1 MKFVRY
7 ASLLACASLAASCSH
22 HSAPLTG
29 EAAYNQALD
38 QAFHEL
44 EAKNNLAEGR
54 ELASDQ
60 SVADLAGAEFS
71 KLRGSIEVV
80 VFPKLS
86 NGTEKRNEPLR
97 VNIGSPITYTF
108 NVQRN
113 LNCKQLKNENSAQ
126 WSHQQFFADVD
137 ADLDCAILRVFQ
149 SAPQKKVAN
158 ARRGDV
164 KELRLYVDSDYGVYG
179 FDYDLMRSR
188 RDSEVVRVKTDAR
201 STPGSSGL
209 GLFPVDLPPVNS
221 AEARVQTARPIQ
233 VSKDAYVNRKLR
245 ELGVTLSCSNGTHAE
260 YKDVYGTVHRT
271 QWCRGDVWPTIV
283 ENANM
288 IAVLKRGK

>member
-1 MKFVRY
+1 MSLLRY
-7 ASLLACASLAASCSH
+7 AGLVICASLFLSCSH
-22 HSAPLTG
+22 RSALLTG
-29 EAAYNQALD
+29 EAAYNRALD
-38 QAFHEL
+38 QAFYEL

-60 SVADLAGAEFS
+60 SVADLAGADFS

-86 NGTEKRNEPLR
+86 NGSEKRKEALR

-113 LNCKQLKNENSAQ
+113 LNCKQLNKEIASQ

-137 ADLDCAILRVFQ
+137 SDADCAILRVFQ

-158 ARRGDV
+158 VRPGDV
-164 KELRLYVDSDYGVYG
+164 KELRLYVDSNYGVYG

-201 STPGSSGL
+201 TTPGSSGL
-209 GLFPVDLPPVNS
+209 GLFPVNLPPVNA
-221 AEARVQTARPIQ
+221 AEARVQTERPIQ
-233 VSKDAYVNRKLR
+233 VSQDAYVNRKLK
-245 ELGVTLSCSNGTHAE
+245 ELGVKLSCSHGTHAE
-260 YKDVYGTVHRT
+260 YRDVYGIVHRT
-271 QWCRGDVWPTIV
+271 QWCRGDVWPTLV